1 MKQAT
6 GTGADGQMTYRDQDE
21 LRLPA
26 KAAGPPQKKGVEQ
39 VNSCNTSMP
48 IS

>member
-6 GTGADGQMTYRDQDE
+6 GAGADGQMTYQDQDE

-26 KAAGPPQKKGVEQ
+26 KVAGPPQKKGVEQ
-39 VNSCNTSMP
+39 VG
-48 IS
+48 